1 MGACTGSSSTS
12 PTASGR
18 PKESLWREVL
28 PEPAEPG
35 VDLFWARLVPYQIQ
49 TRAGE
54 DIEVVLELRNSFE
67 RPASFRGHLQGPDGI
82 GITPKSREAQL
93 APGEKTDLSWTL
105 LAGELPADSRRH
117 LLCAH
122 IDVDRRPL
130 CPVAEALVSAVG

>member
-54 DIEVVLELRNSFE
+54 DIEVATLSEEELRAAIS
-67 RPASFRGHLQGPDGI
+67 S
-82 GITPKSREAQL
+82 
-93 APGEKTDLSWTL
+93 GEI
-105 LAGELPADSRRH
+105 RH
-117 LLCAH
+117 
-122 IDVDRRPL
+122 
-130 CPVAEALVSAVG
+130 ALVLTALHRIFDLRTELGPRT